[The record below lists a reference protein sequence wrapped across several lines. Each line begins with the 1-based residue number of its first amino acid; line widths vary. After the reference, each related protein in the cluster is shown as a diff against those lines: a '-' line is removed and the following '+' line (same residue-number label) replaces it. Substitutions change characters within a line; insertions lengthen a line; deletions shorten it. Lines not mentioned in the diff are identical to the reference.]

1 MPAWVFSSASLL
13 AKAFS
18 AILGSLLIQ
27 PVPVTVNTP
36 RATRLFM
43 HLTSG
48 AFSRLDTF
56 DETKNRLKFAARGL
70 MTLPYTLRWLDF
82 IAADAQRLEFVRRRP
97 RIASKLHRPY
107 LMQSMGT
114 ARRLAVLI
122 DHYTLQQQRFP
133 AALHARLLADEDVLL
148 ATLAGKNDKTYRVI
162 LTQKHSFEKEGE
174 LSLRMVDAAD
184 NALAVTTFSFYMH
197 DRQPA
202 LLIGGLQGPRQSR
215 DHAIIKEATKSC
227 HGLFPKKLVVEALM
241 ELARRLGIK
250 QIHAVSKEAHIY
262 NHWRYRK
269 DFQADYNTFWQEL
282 GAEPLNSSVYTLP
295 EHIYH
300 KPIEEVES
308 KKRAE
313 YTRRYALLADLR
325 EQIGTTLK
333 ECG

>member
-1 MPAWVFSSASLL
+1 M
-13 AKAFS
+13 
-18 AILGSLLIQ
+18 
-27 PVPVTVNTP
+27 NYP
-36 RATRLFM
+36 RATRLFAQ
-43 HLTSG
+43 LTSG

-82 IAADAQRLEFVRRRP
+82 IADEPQRLEFVRRRP

-114 ARRLAVLI
+114 GRRLTVLI
-122 DHYTLQQQRFP
+122 DHYTLQQQLFTAP
-133 AALHARLLADEDVLL
+133 IHARLLADEDIQLALL
-148 ATLAGKNDKTYRVI
+148 TGKNDKTYSVV

-174 LSLRMVDAAD
+174 LSLRMVDAA
-184 NALAVTTFSFYMH
+184 NNTLAVTTFSLYRH
-197 DRQPA
+197 NGQPT

-215 DHAIIKEATKSC
+215 DHAIIKEATKAC
-227 HGLFPKKLVVEALM
+227 HGLFPKKLVVEAVM
-241 ELARRLGIK
+241 ELARRIGIGNV
-250 QIHAVSKEAHIY
+250 QAVSKEAHIY

-282 GAEPLNSSVYTLP
+282 GATQVDASVYALP
-295 EHIYH
+295 EHIHH

-325 EQIGTTLK
+325 EQIGGTLTQELK
-333 ECG
+333 